1 MDILTNMSSV
11 QAAALWVGLLIL
23 MMMGIK
29 VWVSGRRRTLK
40 VPSGDVSNVEFGRAT
55 RVQLNAVEDVSVLL
69 AGIVGLAML
78 AMPAWYIHMVG
89 ALLLVARVLHA
100 TGLSSSSGF
109 SWGRL
114 IGTAGTMIVYLIV
127 AGALIVHA
135 FTPSF

>member
-1 MDILTNMSSV
+1 MDVFVNMNSV
-11 QAAALWVGLLIL
+11 QAAALWVGLIIVL
-23 MMMGIK
+23 MMLIK
-29 VWVSGRRRTLK
+29 MWVGGRRRALK
-40 VPSGDVSNVEFGRAT
+40 VPSGDVTNAEFGRAT

-69 AGIVGLAML
+69 AGIVGLGML
-78 AMPAWYIHMVG
+78 GMPAWYIHAVG

-114 IGTAGTMIVYLIV
+114 IGTVGTLVVYLFV